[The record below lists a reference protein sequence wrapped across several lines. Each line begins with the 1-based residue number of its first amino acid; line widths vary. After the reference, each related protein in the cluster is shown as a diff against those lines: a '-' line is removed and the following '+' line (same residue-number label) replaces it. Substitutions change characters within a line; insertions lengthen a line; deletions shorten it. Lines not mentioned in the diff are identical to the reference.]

1 MANCKLLSVM
11 IFMEIMFLVKHFLT
25 TFSNME
31 DMAYVPYASVEI
43 VVLMYVLACIRLNI
57 AQAMTILNWFMSNPT
72 HEH

>member
-57 AQAMTILNWFMSNPT
+57 AQAMTILN
-72 HEH
+72 